1 MANGMESD
9 GNHSSMAIR
18 ARIPRVSV
26 ADGVDSLDDQDN
38 EVARIREEEE
48 MHEAIIAS
56 LLEYTGTQNKKADL
70 QVNEAD
76 KDEATMIKEV
86 MQISKLEEEKKK
98 GNINL
103 DFLKRKNKQDKRQ
116 KENVSSIIPEP
127 TQISNQNALTLTTK
141 LQ

>member
-1 MANGMESD
+1 
-9 GNHSSMAIR
+9 
-18 ARIPRVSV
+18 
-26 ADGVDSLDDQDN
+26 
-38 EVARIREEEE
+38 

-116 KENVSSIIPEP
+116 KENVISIIPEP
-127 TQISNQNALTLTTK
+127 TQISN
-141 LQ
+141 